1 MKIHNITFR
10 YSVLH
15 MKIVYLTHEVV
26 TNKDHTPAAVQASNS
41 QLHPDASSSLQLFG
55 LSKVERPILD
65 HHTKAHNS

>member
-26 TNKDHTPAAVQASNS
+26 TNKDHTSAAVQASNS
-41 QLHPDASSSLQLFG
+41 QLHPDASSSLQLFIT
-55 LSKVERPILD
+55 LSCTGSFGKEERVVV
-65 HHTKAHNS
+65 KC